1 MPVMLLLMLHT
12 VEREGRIQS
21 MNTDVTYD
29 RDRIVAFINGKG
41 GVMKTTLSANVGGLA
56 AASGYRVLIV
66 DFDPQGNL
74 AEDLGYTDTDS
85 DDDGRALAA
94 ALTFGGPVE
103 PVRGVRENLDVL
115 TGGTHLEQA
124 TAALAS
130 KAAKDPRGAKLALA
144 DVLAPLVEH
153 YDLVII
159 DCPPGDETL
168 QNAALAAARWAVVPI
183 KSDASS
189 RKGLKAVAHRLDAVL
204 DINPQLDLL
213 GVVLVGVGKSATA
226 VQAKARALVAEAFQ
240 DDSVMFTSFVRHA
253 EATAHATRER
263 GLLVHELDD
272 AVKSGPK
279 WYEVI
284 RGEAQAQAL
293 APRSSSSV
301 ADDLLSITQEVIAR
315 ITAAEGQAT
324 A

>member
-1 MPVMLLLMLHT
+1 MPVFLPHMSHHS
-12 VEREGRIQS
+12 REGHQIVS
-21 MNTDVTYD
+21 ADTYD
-29 RDRIVAFINGKG
+29 RERVIAFINGKG

-74 AEDLGYTDTDS
+74 AEDLGYTETDR
-85 DDDGRALAA
+85 DDHGRALAA
-94 ALTFGGPVE
+94 ALTFGGAVE

-115 TGGTHLEQA
+115 TGGVHLEQA

-130 KAAKDPRGAKLALA
+130 KAAKDPHGAKLALA
-144 DVLAPLVEH
+144 ALLKPLASD
-153 YDLVII
+153 YDLIII

-189 RKGLKAVAHRLDAVL
+189 RKGLAAVAHRLDAVL
-204 DINPQLDLL
+204 EINPSLDLL
-213 GVVLVGVGKSATA
+213 GVILVGVGKSATA
-226 VQAKARALVAEAFQ
+226 VQERARKLVAEAFQ
-240 DDSVMFTSFVRHA
+240 DDSVLFGGVVRHS
-253 EATAHATRER
+253 EATAQATRER

-272 AVKSGPK
+272 AVRKGPK

-284 RGEAQAQAL
+284 RGEAQAQSL
-293 APRSSSSV
+293 APKSSGSV
-301 ADDLLSITQEVIAR
+301 ADDLLAITQEMIAR
-315 ITAAEGQAT
+315 ITAAEQKAN